1 MNKKDAVTVFI
12 KAFTGSTSD
21 EYINLLM
28 PVAKTIKLNNKE
40 ILFTEG
46 DKAEYIYFV
55 LFGNIKL
62 SKITPNGKE
71 TIIRIVTDREIF
83 AEAVLYSMKN
93 YPVTSSAL
101 NKTELLALNVEGFR
115 KICLTNA
122 EFVLKMFITMS
133 HQLRYLVDMINDLS
147 SSDTSER
154 LLKYITAL
162 TEKKNSKTIKLPV
175 PKRDLAMLLGAVP
188 ETISRL
194 FAKLQNEGYISIN
207 GKEITLLK
215 TK

>member
-1 MNKKDAVTVFI
+1 MNKQDAVNTFL
-12 KAFTGSTSD
+12 KAFTGTINH
-21 EYINLLM
+21 EYNKIIT
-28 PVAKTIKLNNKE
+28 PISKVVKLKNKE

-46 DKAEYIYFV
+46 ENAEYIYFV
-55 LFGNIKL
+55 LTGHIKL

-71 TIIRIVTDREIF
+71 TIIRIVGPNEIF
-83 AEAVLYSMKN
+83 AEAVLYTFKS
-93 YPVTSSAL
+93 YPVNSSAL
-101 NKTELLALNVEGFR
+101 QHSELLAINAKEF
-115 KICLTNA
+115 KHICLTNG
-122 EFVLKMFITMS
+122 EFVLKMFVTIS
-133 HQLRYLVDMINDLS
+133 HQLRYLVDTINDLS

-162 TEKKNSKTIKLPV
+162 SEKKNSRTVKLPI

-194 FAKLQNEGYISIN
+194 LTKLQNDGFISIN
-207 GKEITLLK
+207 GKEITILK